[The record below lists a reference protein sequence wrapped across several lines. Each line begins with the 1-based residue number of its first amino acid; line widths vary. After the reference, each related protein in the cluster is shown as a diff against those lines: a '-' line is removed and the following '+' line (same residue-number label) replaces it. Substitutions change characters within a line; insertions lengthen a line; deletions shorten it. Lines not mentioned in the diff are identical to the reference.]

1 MNDDKT
7 IVSIEEQIERAKADV
22 KKKYGSGAMAGAAG
36 GGVVFGAAAVAIPL
50 SVFPRKDEVP
60 QIDEA
65 VAVVA
70 EEEQSQ
76 AADVIVAEEAEATDA
91 VDVQADDT
99 GSVDV
104 QAEEISDE
112 NVIDIADVNVGN
124 GGFVGAT
131 RIAHNV
137 SDDMSFGEAFAH
149 ARAEVG
155 PGGIFEWRGN
165 TYGTYYV
172 DEWNS
177 MTPADKDEYWA
188 AVYQAVG
195 IDNGSQGYGYENY
208 AGNSN
213 DIQVIDSQDVDGDGK
228 DDAWLV
234 DVNDDGQGD
243 AVILDVDGDGQGDIV
258 VFDANGN
265 EAPDFIVD
273 LNNDGNMELILDAE
287 IGEDGKFIY
296 DEANVYQIDSIDNN
310 AAQGNPNVEFVDDI
324 DFGAQVVT
332 DPNIPIENNID
343 MDGMS

>member
-7 IVSIEEQIERAKADV
+7 IVSIEEQIERAKADA
-22 KKKYGSGAMAGAAG
+22 KKKYGSGAMAGAAA
-36 GGVVFGAAAVAIPL
+36 GGVVFGGAAVAIPL

-76 AADVIVAEEAEATDA
+76 AADVIVAEEAEATD
-91 VDVQADDT
+91 
-99 GSVDV
+99 SVDV
-104 QAEEISDE
+104 QAEEINDE
-112 NVIDIADVNVGN
+112 NVIDIVDVNACN

-131 RIAHNV
+131 PIAHNV

-310 AAQGNPNVEFVDDI
+310 VAQGNPNVEFVDDI

-332 DPNIPIENNID
+332 DPNIPIDNNMD

>member
-7 IVSIEEQIERAKADV
+7 IVSIEEQIERAKADA
-22 KKKYGSGAMAGAAG
+22 KKKYGKGAMAGAAA

-60 QIDEA
+60 QVDEA
-65 VAVVA
+65 VAVDA

-99 GSVDV
+99 DSLDV

-112 NVIDIADVNVGN
+112 NVIDIAEINAGN

-131 RIAHNV
+131 PIAHNV

-165 TYGTYYV
+165 TYGTYYE

-177 MTPADKDEYWA
+177 MTTADKDEYWA
-188 AVYQAVG
+188 AVNQAVG
-195 IDNGSQGYGYENY
+195 IDNGYGYENY

-213 DIQVIDSQDVDGDGK
+213 EIQVIDSQDVDGDGN

-243 AVILDVDGDGQGDIV
+243 AVILDVDGDGQGDVV

-287 IGEDGKFIY
+287 IGEDGRFIY

-310 AAQGNPNVEFVDDI
+310 VAQGNPNGEFVDDI

-332 DPNIPIENNID
+332 DPNIPIDNNMD
-343 MDGMS
+343 MDGMA